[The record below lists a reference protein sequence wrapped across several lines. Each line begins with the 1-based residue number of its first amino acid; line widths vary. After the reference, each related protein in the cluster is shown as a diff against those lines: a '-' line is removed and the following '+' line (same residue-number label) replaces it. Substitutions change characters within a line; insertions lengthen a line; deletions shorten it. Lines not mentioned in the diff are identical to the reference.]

1 MTGAIKKTYDEINA
15 KIKQGQAVVVTAE
28 EIIGLVREQGLKAAA
43 AKVDVVTTGT
53 FGVMCSSGAFLNFWH
68 TKPKMRMQQVW
79 LNDVP
84 AYAGIAAVDAY
95 IGATELMEGDPANAR
110 HPGHFRYGGGHVIE
124 DLIAGREVQFRA
136 RSYGTDCYPLRRLEK
151 TLCLADLRD
160 AFIMSPRNSY
170 QNYNVGINCSDKI
183 IYTYM
188 GILKPNMGNINYSTA
203 GQLSPLL
210 NDPYFRTIGVGTR
223 IFLGGGPG
231 YISGP
236 GTQHDPSGARTAGG
250 LPLGG
255 AGTLAVTGDMK
266 LMDARYIRGVSI
278 LGYGVSLMVGIGVPI
293 PILDEEMLEFTC
305 VTDAD
310 ILSPLCDY
318 GLKYPNG
325 EPPELGF
332 VSVAE
337 LKSGQVD
344 FMGKSIPSTPLSSYP
359 RALEI
364 ATTLKNWIKAGRF
377 LLSKPAELLPTAAD
391 FERGEE

>member
-1 MTGAIKKTYDEINA
+1 MVKKSYEEINA

-28 EIIGLVREQGLKAAA
+28 EVIQIAKDEGLKAAA

-68 TKPKMRMQQVW
+68 TKPRMKMQQVW

-84 AYAGIAAVDAY
+84 AYTGVGAVDAY
-95 IGATELMEGDPANAR
+95 IGATELMEGDPANAH

-124 DLIAGREVQFRA
+124 DLIAGREIILRA
-136 RSYGTDCYPLRRLEK
+136 ASYGTDCYPLKRLEK
-151 TLCLADLRD
+151 TIRLADLRD

-170 QNYNVGINCSDKI
+170 QNYNVGVNCSDKI

-188 GILKPNMGNINYSTA
+188 GILKPHMGNINYSTA

-231 YISGP
+231 FISGP
-236 GTQHDPSGARTAGG
+236 GTQHDPLGKRTKGG

-255 AGTLAVTGDMK
+255 AGTLAVTGDMRR
-266 LMDARYIRGVSI
+266 MDSRYIRGVSM
-278 LGYGVSLMVGIGVPI
+278 LGYGVSLMVGVGVPI

-310 ILSPLCDY
+310 ILSPICDY
-318 GLKYPNG
+318 GLKYPSG
-325 EPPELGF
+325 ESPELGH
-332 VSVAE
+332 VTVAE
-337 LKSGQVD
+337 LKSGEVE
-344 FMGKSIPSTPLSSYP
+344 FMGRRIPAAPLSSYP
-359 RALEI
+359 MAKEI
-364 ATTLKNWIKAGRF
+364 AAVLKDWISSGRF
-377 LLSKPAELLPTAAD
+377 LLSRPAELLPTAAGY
-391 FERGEE
+391 ERGEE

>member
-1 MTGAIKKTYDEINA
+1 MAQKSYEEINA
-15 KIKQGQAVVVTAE
+15 KIKQGKAVVVTAE
-28 EIIGLVREQGLKAAA
+28 EVIGIARDEGLKAAA

-53 FGVMCSSGAFLNFWH
+53 FGMMCSSGAFLNFWH
-68 TKPKMRMQQVW
+68 TKPKMRMSQVW

-124 DLIAGREVQFRA
+124 DLIAGREVQLRA
-136 RSYGTDCYPLRRLEK
+136 ASYGTDCYPLRRLEK
-151 TLCLADLRD
+151 TITIGDLRD

-170 QNYNVGINCSDKI
+170 QNYNVAINCSDKTV
-183 IYTYM
+183 YTYM
-188 GILKPNMGNINYSTA
+188 GILKPQMANINFSTA

-223 IFLGGGPG
+223 IFLGGGAG
-231 YISGP
+231 FISGP
-236 GTQHDPSGARTAGG
+236 GTQHDPGGERSGRG

-266 LMDARYIRGVSI
+266 QMDARYIRGVSM

-305 VTDAD
+305 VTDGD
-310 ILSPLCDY
+310 IFAPICDY
-318 GLKYPNG
+318 GLKYPAG
-325 EPPELGF
+325 EPPELGL
-332 VSVAE
+332 VTVAE
-337 LKSGQVD
+337 LKSGQVE
-344 FMGKSIPSTPLSSYP
+344 FMGRRIPSTPLSSYP
-359 RALEI
+359 MAAEI
-364 ATTLKNWIKAGRF
+364 ASTLKSWIAEGRF
-377 LLSKPAELLPTAAD
+377 LLAQPAELLPTAD
-391 FERGEE
+391 GYERGEG

>member
-1 MTGAIKKTYDEINA
+1 MVQKSYEEINA
-15 KIKQGQAVVVTAE
+15 KIKQGKAVVVTAE
-28 EIIGLVREQGLKAAA
+28 EVIGIARDEGLKAAA

-53 FGVMCSSGAFLNFWH
+53 FGIMCSSGAFLNFWH
-68 TKPKMRMQQVW
+68 TKPKMRMSQVW

-124 DLIAGREVQFRA
+124 DLIAGKEVQLRA
-136 RSYGTDCYPLRRLEK
+136 ASYGTDCYPLRRLEK
-151 TLCLADLRD
+151 TLTIADLRD

-170 QNYNVGINCSDKI
+170 QNYNVGVNCSDKT

-188 GILKPNMGNINYSTA
+188 GILKPQMANINFSTA

-231 YISGP
+231 FISGP
-236 GTQHDPSGARTAGG
+236 GTQHDPAPERSGRG
-250 LPLGG
+250 LPTGG

-266 LMDARYIRGVSI
+266 QMNARYIRGVSM

-310 ILSPLCDY
+310 ILSPICDY
-318 GLKYPNG
+318 GLKYPAG
-325 EPPELGF
+325 EPPELGH
-332 VSVAE
+332 VTVAE
-337 LKSGQVD
+337 LKSGEVK
-344 FMGKSIPSTPLSSYP
+344 FMGRRIPSTPLSSYP
-359 RALEI
+359 MALEI
-364 ATTLKNWIKAGRF
+364 AAALKSWIMEGRF
-377 LLSKPAELLPTAAD
+377 LLSKPAELLPIAGGYK
-391 FERGEE
+391 RGEG

>member
-1 MTGAIKKTYDEINA
+1 MIKKSYEEINA
-15 KIKQGQAVVVTAE
+15 RIRQGKAVVVTAE
-28 EIIGLVREQGLKAAA
+28 EVIDIAREQGLKAAA

-68 TKPKMRMQQVW
+68 TKPKMKMQQVW

-84 AYAGIAAVDAY
+84 AYSGIAAVDAY
-95 IGATELMEGDPANAR
+95 IGATELMEGDPANAH

-124 DLIAGREVQFRA
+124 DLIAGREVQLRA
-136 RSYGTDCYPLRRLEK
+136 SSYGTDCYPLKRLEK
-151 TLCLADLRD
+151 TLTIADLRD

-170 QNYNVGINCSDKI
+170 QNYNVGVNCSDKT

-188 GILKPNMGNINYSTA
+188 GILKPNMGNINFSTA

-223 IFLGGGPG
+223 IFLGGGFG

-236 GTQHDPSGARTAGG
+236 GTQHDPSGERTKGG
-250 LPLGG
+250 VPTGG

-266 LMDARYIRGVSI
+266 CMDARFIRGVSM

-310 ILSPLCDY
+310 ILSPVCDY
-318 GLKYPNG
+318 GLKYPAG
-325 EPPELGF
+325 EPPELGL
-332 VSVAE
+332 VTVAE
-337 LKSGQVD
+337 LKSGQVE
-344 FMGKSIPSTPLSSYP
+344 FMGKRIPTAPLSSYP
-359 RALEI
+359 MAQEI
-364 ATTLKNWIKAGRF
+364 AAALKSWISEGRF
-377 LLSKPAELLPTAAD
+377 LLSRPAKLLPTAEGY
-391 FERGEE
+391 ERGEE